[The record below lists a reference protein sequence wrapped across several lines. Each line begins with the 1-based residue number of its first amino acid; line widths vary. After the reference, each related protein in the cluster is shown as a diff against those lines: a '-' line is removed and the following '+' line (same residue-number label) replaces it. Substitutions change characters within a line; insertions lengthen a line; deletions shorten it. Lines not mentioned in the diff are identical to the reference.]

1 MKKIVTVVGACPQ
14 FIKLAVAFRGL
25 QQRPELQ
32 EVLAHADQ
40 HYDHNMS
47 DVFFLRRWAVPE
59 KSTVP

>member
-1 MKKIVTVVGACPQ
+1 MEGQEGEKPYEEDRYCGG
-14 FIKLAVAFRGL
+14 LAVAFRGL

-47 DVFFLRRWAVPE
+47 DVFF
-59 KSTVP
+59 